1 MSDLMR
7 RVREARTTREAIG
20 LLLAEGYEAWEARLT
35 ALAERGEGG
44 PYDLV
49 ENGEFVV
56 PEGLPEGVDASRD
69 SD

>member
-35 ALAERGEGG
+35 ALAERGGGG
-44 PYDLV
+44 PYDV
-49 ENGEFVV
+49 IENGEYVV
-56 PEGLPEGVDASRD
+56 PRGLPEGVEAPRNPD
-69 SD
+69 